1 MNQYCVV
8 VANGAKARF
17 FTLEETEY
25 PELESGPNLVEVNS
39 LKNPE
44 TVSLSGE
51 HWSENKSG
59 RNRGAKGAP
68 AHGYDDHRS
77 QHEDEYER
85 RFANSIADEARRF
98 SQSHNSSGVILVSQ
112 KRMLGFLRSAIE
124 PKFNGLRTKELAKD
138 LSKLNPI
145 ELHEHL
151 AKEDLIPHRMPPSL
165 SN

>member
-8 VANGAKARF
+8 VANGARARF
-17 FTLEETEY
+17 FTLEHSKY
-25 PELESGPNLVEVNS
+25 PELESGPNLVEYNQIENTEMDT
-39 LKNPE
+39 K
-44 TVSLSGE
+44 SGAL
-51 HWSENKSG
+51 WSENKSG
-59 RNRGAKGAP
+59 RNRGAKGGS

-85 RFANSIADEARRF
+85 RFANNIADEARRF
-98 SQSHNSSGVILVSQ
+98 SQAHKISDMIVVSQ

-124 PKFNGLRTKELAKD
+124 PRFSGIQTQELAKD

-151 AKEDLIPHRMPPSL
+151 AKEKLIPRRMAPMAG
-165 SN
+165 

>member
-8 VANGAKARF
+8 VANGARARF
-17 FTLEETEY
+17 FTLEHSKY
-25 PELESGPNLVEVNS
+25 PELESGPNLVEYN
-39 LKNPE
+39 LIENPE
-44 TVSLSGE
+44 MESRSGE
-51 HWSENKSG
+51 QWSENKSG
-59 RNRGAKGAP
+59 RNRGAYGGS

-98 SQSHNSSGVILVSQ
+98 SQTHNASDMILVSQ

-124 PKFNGLRTKELAKD
+124 PKFRGIQTQELAKD

-145 ELHEHL
+145 ELQEHL
-151 AKEDLIPHRMPPSL
+151 AKEDLIPRRKSPLYS
-165 SN
+165 